1 MQFEQTDHIS
11 PDLIGLFENTVLGTN
26 GAKYKHLDVA
36 QSVSHTD
43 HPLSFSLR
51 RREQLIANITFCKRP
66 FGLYLRYFAFD
77 KRFQSKGKARMN
89 PKSQIKKEIEVM
101 KMCKH
106 PNIVRLVDLFESSDS
121 FYLVL
126 EFMGGGDLFDYLK
139 ARTFRLKEDRARD
152 IIF

>member
-1 MQFEQTDHIS
+1 
-11 PDLIGLFENTVLGTN
+11 
-26 GAKYKHLDVA
+26 
-36 QSVSHTD
+36 
-43 HPLSFSLR
+43 
-51 RREQLIANITFCKRP
+51 
-66 FGLYLRYFAFD
+66 
-77 KRFQSKGKARMN
+77 
-89 PKSQIKKEIEVM
+89 M

>member
-1 MQFEQTDHIS
+1 M
-11 PDLIGLFENTVLGTN
+11 
-26 GAKYKHLDVA
+26 
-36 QSVSHTD
+36 
-43 HPLSFSLR
+43 
-51 RREQLIANITFCKRP
+51 
-66 FGLYLRYFAFD
+66 
-77 KRFQSKGKARMN
+77 GKKDI
-89 PKSQIKKEIEVM
+89 KSIEMYQIKKEIEVM